1 VFAGRRAAAT
11 AVADDPSVEL
21 KALIVGSRE
30 TISGTVYGT
39 IVLLAALV
47 AGAKP
52 YENDLWRL
60 SVIVAMSVLVLWFAH
75 VYSDGIGESLE
86 LGRRLSIDELG
97 SIARRELSIPL
108 AAVVPVGLLVLGAVD
123 VFHGRTAIWLAFG
136 AGVATLSVQGI
147 RYALLE
153 RMSVLGT
160 VFSVALNIGVAL
172 MLVVLKV
179 VVAH

>member
-1 VFAGRRAAAT
+1 MMPG
-11 AVADDPSVEL
+11 VEL
-21 KALIVGSRE
+21 KALTIGSRE

-60 SVIVAMSVLVLWFAH
+60 SAIVAMSVLVLWFAH

-86 LGRRLSIDELG
+86 LGRRLSMDELS
-97 SIARRELSIPL
+97 SIARRERSIPL
-108 AAVVPVGLLVLGAVD
+108 AAVVPVGLLVLGALD

-136 AGVATLSVQGI
+136 VGVATLSVQGI

-153 RMSVLGT
+153 RLT
-160 VFSVALNIGVAL
+160 VFGTIVTVALNIGIALLLVAL
-172 MLVVLKV
+172 KVL
-179 VVAH
+179 VAH